1 MKKQKE
7 SAGVKSAYELAMEK
21 LRKKDSEQGVESA
34 PLTDAQKEEIAEI
47 RSFYRAKLAE
57 REILFQSEIR
67 KARATGEAELV
78 TSTEDGYRRDRRV
91 LESEMEEKL
100 RAARSRRAKS
110 CSSIRRCFLRPRS
123 ATDRLAVLPDSTEMS
138 DASRHCLPR

>member
-57 REILFQSEIR
+57 REIIFQSEIR

-100 RAARSRRAKS
+100 RAARSRRAG
-110 CSSIRRCFLRPRS
+110 
-123 ATDRLAVLPDSTEMS
+123 A
-138 DASRHCLPR
+138 